1 MNYLVK
7 EGFAGLRRTKWASM
21 TSIISLSL
29 ALLLIGI
36 LFRLSYNLYER
47 ALSLRD
53 SVELEVFLYDLDK
66 EELRSM
72 EQAMLSLE
80 QVEASSF
87 ISKDSAASIMRAE
100 FGSGVED
107 LVALDFLPAS
117 FKLSL
122 NRDIPAEEIVDL
134 AVELEGWIGVENVKY
149 NASLLQILETNLQ
162 TLTRLGA
169 GIGLLVLIAAMLLV
183 FNTIRLTVYARRDV
197 IKAMKLV
204 GATNGFIRA
213 PFVIEGILQGLIA
226 SGISTAV
233 LHLSFERVF
242 PRLAPEFGLLVWPF
256 GQWYYLIGAMVALSV
271 LLGWL
276 GSRWAAGT
284 FIRRTQL

>member
-1 MNYLVK
+1 MSYLLK

-21 TSIISLSL
+21 TSIFSLSL
-29 ALLLIGI
+29 ALLLLGV
-36 LFRLSYNLYER
+36 LFRLSYNLYDR

-53 SVELEVFLYDLDK
+53 SVELEVFLYDLDDQDIQ
-66 EELRSM
+66 SM
-72 EQAMLSLE
+72 EQALLSLDE
-80 QVEASSF
+80 VESTSF

-122 NRDIPAEEIVDL
+122 SRDIPAEEIIEV
-134 AVELEGWIGVENVKY
+134 AAELEGWVGIENVKY
-149 NASLLQILETNLQ
+149 NASLLQLLETNLQ
-162 TLTRLGA
+162 TLTRMGT
-169 GIGLLVLIAAMLLV
+169 GIGLLVLLAAMLLV

-213 PFVIEGILQGLIA
+213 PFV
-226 SGISTAV
+226 
-233 LHLSFERVF
+233 LHLSFARLF

-256 GQWYYLIGAMVALSV
+256 GQWYYLIGAMMVLSI
-271 LLGWL
+271 LMGWL

-284 FIRRTQL
+284 FIRKTQL